1 MREILPI
8 AAPFDKLLGKQPYTA
23 GELYRPLKY
32 CVTERVPEG
41 VLLFN
46 NMTKGMVL
54 LSDAE
59 LESIAAG
66 DTPLPSLVQLWYYV
80 PESHDDKTLCLQMRN
95 VAKMLRPPAKNIT
108 GYTIFTTTDCNA
120 RCFYCFEKNTARI
133 PMSPEVA
140 EKTAGFIAG
149 HCGGNE
155 VSISW
160 FGGEPLYNME
170 AIDIICRRLRER
182 GVPFNSKIVS
192 NGYLFDR
199 EIIGRAK
206 VDWELRSVQITLD
219 GTEDVYNKAKAYI
232 YKGVNAFRRVI
243 GNIHLLLDAG
253 IAVDIRLNIDTY
265 NADNLTDLS
274 SLLIDEFSGKQG
286 LSVYVN
292 TLFGDSP
299 HIAVNDPCKREG
311 VYKKKE
317 QLRAAF
323 ERAGMGKHAL
333 ISDYVRT
340 NRCMADSP
348 VCITIFPTGYL
359 GKCDHFTDNLFVGH
373 LDDREGLDHDVL
385 TAFKEVYPEIEA
397 CGDCP
402 LYPDCF
408 RLVKCDECRNC
419 FPENRADWLSQMR
432 YEMCAAFYGQ
442 RKEVSRSEAITDSN
456 LC

>member
-1 MREILPI
+1 
-8 AAPFDKLLGKQPYTA
+8 
-23 GELYRPLKY
+23 
-32 CVTERVPEG
+32 
-41 VLLFN
+41 
-46 NMTKGMVL
+46 
-54 LSDAE
+54 
-59 LESIAAG
+59 
-66 DTPLPSLVQLWYYV
+66 
-80 PESHDDKTLCLQMRN
+80 
-95 VAKMLRPPAKNIT
+95 MLRPAAKIIT
-108 GYTIFTTTDCNA
+108 DYTIFTTTDCNA
-120 RCFYCFEKNTARI
+120 RCFYCFEKNAARI
-133 PMSPEVA
+133 PMSPGSA

-170 AIDIICRRLRER
+170 AIDIICRGLRER
-182 GVPFNSKIVS
+182 GIPFNSKIVS

-265 NADNLTDLS
+265 NADNLT
-274 SLLIDEFSGKQG
+274 
-286 LSVYVN
+286 
-292 TLFGDSP
+292 
-299 HIAVNDPCKREG
+299 
-311 VYKKKE
+311 
-317 QLRAAF
+317 
-323 ERAGMGKHAL
+323 
-333 ISDYVRT
+333 
-340 NRCMADSP
+340 
-348 VCITIFPTGYL
+348 
-359 GKCDHFTDNLFVGH
+359 
-373 LDDREGLDHDVL
+373 
-385 TAFKEVYPEIEA
+385 AFKEVYPEIEA

-432 YEMCAAFYGQ
+432 YEMRSAFYGR
-442 RKEVSRSEAITDSN
+442 RKIVSPNEAITDSK